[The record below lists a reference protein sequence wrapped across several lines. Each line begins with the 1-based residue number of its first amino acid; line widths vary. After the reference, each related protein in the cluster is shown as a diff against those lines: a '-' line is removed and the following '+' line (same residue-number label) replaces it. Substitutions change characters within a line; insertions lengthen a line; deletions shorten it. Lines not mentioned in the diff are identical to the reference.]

1 MGDQSVQRRLAAVLA
16 ADVAGYTRLMEQDTD
31 GTVAA
36 WQAAREDVI
45 KPRVAD
51 HSGKIV
57 KLTGDG
63 FLVEFSTVQDAVN
76 CAIAMQ
82 SGLASSS
89 LDFRMG
95 INLGDIVDDGED
107 IHGEGVNVAARLEGL
122 ADPGGICISGSV
134 HEQVRNRIEANYED
148 LGEKEVKN
156 VSAPVRVYRV
166 AYEDETV
173 SQPGTQS
180 EVLRDQPLAL
190 PDKPSIAVLPFDNMS
205 NDPEQEYFSDGI
217 TEDVITELSKISGLF
232 VIARHS
238 AFTYKGKSVTLST
251 VGRELGVRY
260 VLEGSVRKAGDRL
273 RITAQL
279 VDAATDH
286 HVWAD
291 RYDRK
296 LEDVFAVQDEV
307 ARSVAAALAVA
318 LKPDESERLSRPPT
332 DNIAA
337 YDLYLRSRA
346 TPWPPTRENILS
358 AQKAY
363 KHIIKIDPTFVGGH
377 AGAALT
383 YALSVIF
390 GHSDQPEADAETAIK
405 TAEKA
410 LAINDQFALGHSAL
424 GLANLASGRHDA
436 AVLMAQKAIDLQPSD
451 GDAHAFM
458 AMTLISAGR
467 GKEACQAAESALR
480 LDPQYMDGP
489 YLNALGVSKFVAG
502 KYDEAIDAFKRNEKR
517 GGPIGVPAFAV
528 LAASFAASG
537 RVDEARESVR
547 ELLKFFPEFSIT
559 RARQLRIFNAE
570 DLERLIGYLHKA
582 GLPE

>member
-1 MGDQSVQRRLAAVLA
+1 MLQ
-16 ADVAGYTRLMEQDTD
+16 
-31 GTVAA
+31 
-36 WQAAREDVI
+36 
-45 KPRVAD
+45 
-51 HSGKIV
+51 
-57 KLTGDG
+57 
-63 FLVEFSTVQDAVN
+63 
-76 CAIAMQ
+76 
-82 SGLASSS
+82 
-89 LDFRMG
+89 
-95 INLGDIVDDGED
+95 
-107 IHGEGVNVAARLEGL
+107 
-122 ADPGGICISGSV
+122 
-134 HEQVRNRIEANYED
+134 
-148 LGEKEVKN
+148 
-156 VSAPVRVYRV
+156 
-166 AYEDETV
+166 
-173 SQPGTQS
+173 
-180 EVLRDQPLAL
+180 DQPLAL

-238 AFTYKGKSVTLST
+238 AFTYKGKSVMLST

-279 VDAATDH
+279 IDASTDH

-346 TPWPPTRENILS
+346 RPWPPTRNNILA
-358 AQKAY
+358 AQRAY
-363 KHIIKIDPTFVGGH
+363 EHIIEIDPTFVGGH

-383 YALSVIF
+383 YALSVLF
-390 GHSDQPEADAETAIK
+390 GHSEQPEADAETAIK

-410 LAINDQFALGHSAL
+410 LALNDQFALGHSAL
-424 GLANLASGRHDA
+424 GLAYLASGRRDD

-458 AMTLISAGR
+458 AMPLLYTGR
-467 GKEACQAAESALR
+467 GNEACQAAESALR
-480 LDPQYMDGP
+480 LDPQYTDGP
-489 YLNALGVSKFVAG
+489 YLNILGISKFLVG
-502 KYDEAIDAFKRNEKR
+502 KYDDAIDAFKRNQER
-517 GGPIGVPAFAV
+517 GGPIGAPA
-528 LAASFAASG
+528 LAFMTASFAASG
-537 RVDEARESVR
+537 RADEARESVR
-547 ELLKFFPEFSIT
+547 ELLKFFPEFSI
-559 RARQLRIFNAE
+559 ARSRHFHFYNAE
-570 DLERLIGYLHKA
+570 DFERLSGYLRKA